1 VLVNLNDDLMSIK
14 HCFNNIFKFTFRNC
28 RNIIITK
35 ASISPKSVQMSTM
48 EVDDEAKVLLVPP
61 PLKKRHPDESGESTS
76 SGVGVDKTV
85 DVDVGV
91 DKTVVD
97 VDVGVATE
105 AREGK
110 AIIRCDPKRNIFY
123 NPTQEVNRDIR
134 CVVFFGNS

>member
-14 HCFNNIFKFTFRNC
+14 HCFNNNIFKFTFRNC

-35 ASISPKSVQMSTM
+35 DSISPKSVQMSTM

-76 SGVGVDKTV
+76 SGVG
-85 DVDVGV
+85 GV
-91 DKTVVD
+91 DKTVD

-134 CVVFFGNS
+134 YVVFFGNS

>member
-14 HCFNNIFKFTFRNC
+14 HCFNNNNIFKFTYRNC

-35 ASISPKSVQMSTM
+35 DSISPKSVQMSTM

-61 PLKKRHPDESGESTS
+61 PLKKRHPDESGETESTS
-76 SGVGVDKTV
+76 SG
-85 DVDVGV
+85 VGV

-110 AIIRCDPKRNIFY
+110 AVIRCDPKRNIFY

>member
-14 HCFNNIFKFTFRNC
+14 HCFNNISKFTFRNC

-35 ASISPKSVQMSTM
+35 ASTSPKSVQMSTM

-85 DVDVGV
+85 DV
-91 DKTVVD
+91 
-97 VDVGVATE
+97 GVATE

-134 CVVFFGNS
+134 CVVFFGNC